1 MADGDDDT
9 TGATRSGVSDDDR
22 TAGTEAR
29 AAMAAFDAA
38 RDDLADCLAG
48 SVSGRE
54 LLARGWSDDV
64 AVAVA
69 LDAEAVAP
77 VLDGSEFAGVT
88 PATAGHLR

>member
-1 MADGDDDT
+1 MVEVGGRD
-9 TGATRSGVSDDDR
+9 
-22 TAGTEAR
+22 TAGASPEAR

-38 RDDLADCLAG
+38 RDDLDGCLAG

-54 LLARGWSDDV
+54 LVARGWSDDV
-64 AVAVA
+64 AAAAA

-88 PATAGHLR
+88 PATAVHLR